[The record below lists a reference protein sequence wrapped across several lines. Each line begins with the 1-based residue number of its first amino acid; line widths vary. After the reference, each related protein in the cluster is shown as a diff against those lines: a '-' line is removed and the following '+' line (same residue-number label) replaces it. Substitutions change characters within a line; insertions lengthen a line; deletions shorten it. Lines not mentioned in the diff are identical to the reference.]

1 MKLLKTIKPI
11 LQTLLFSS
19 LFGIAQTTFAQNYYV
34 SPLDMLEKQRKNT
47 TVVEEKEKEP
57 ARENYTEDEI
67 RKLNSLLE
75 EENYIAFYDLFNSLN
90 IYSSAQYQYLNTKKY
105 IGHVPIYW
113 LLADYYAKEK
123 EVEETHKWLYIAT
136 IMTQQDAELCSDNTS
151 TGASR
156 KLMRSFPA
164 AAELTRATPEYIYP
178 IMKEVIFFVEN
189 VKERSNPIWACN
201 FGEEYLPP
209 TSQVLTPEHT
219 WENTR
224 RVVLA
229 RYKEKFP
236 N

>member
-1 MKLLKTIKPI
+1 MFKKILKSIF
-11 LQTLLFSS
+11 FSA
-19 LFGIAQTTFAQNYYV
+19 IITTTYTSYAQNYYV
-34 SPLDMLEKQRKNT
+34 SPIDMMEKQKQNNPIIKNNKENE
-47 TVVEEKEKEP
+47 VAKEKY
-57 ARENYTEDEI
+57 NDDEI

-75 EENYIAFYDLFNSLN
+75 EQNYIAFYDLFNSLN
-90 IYSSAQYQYLNTKKY
+90 VYSDAQYEYLSSKKY
-105 IGHVPIYW
+105 LGHVPIYW
-113 LLADYYAKEK
+113 LLADYYAKQK
-123 EVEETHKWLYIAT
+123 EAEETHKWLYIAT

-164 AAELTRATPEYIYP
+164 AAELTRATPEYIFP
-178 IMKEVIFFVEN
+178 VMKEVIFFVEN
-189 VKERSNPIWACN
+189 IKERSNPIWACN

-209 TSQVLTPEHT
+209 ESKVLTPEHT

-224 RVVLA
+224 RMVLA